1 MCAFGLGDNRLMWVI
16 AARFNDGRRVYFNAA
31 GERQGQSE
39 WSPRIN
45 QAQRFDTEAE
55 AAGVAAAF
63 DTNTSAKEYEVLRLA
78 PK

>member
-1 MCAFGLGDNRLMWVI
+1 MWVI
-16 AARFNDGRRVYFNAA
+16 AASLYDGRRVYFNAA

-39 WSPRIN
+39 WSPRVN

-55 AAGVAAAF
+55 AAKVAAAF
-63 DTNTSAKEYEVLRLA
+63 ETNASAKEYEVLRIA

>member
-1 MCAFGLGDNRLMWVI
+1 L
-16 AARFNDGRRVYFNAA
+16 NDGRRVYFNAA

-45 QAQRFDTEAE
+45 RAQPFDTEAE
-55 AAGVAAAF
+55 AAKVAAAL
-63 DTNTSAKEYEVLRLA
+63 DANTSAKEYEVLRIA